1 RRFPLDSGLLSL
13 QTGGSLT
20 TSPTGLPPLRGRGH
34 QHRSVQP
41 FLLATHSD
49 CPTEDDVAAAPLVG
63 GANQSVP
70 SAVRRGD
77 SEVTPLNASRAA
89 TNSSS
94 SGVGVV
100 SGCSRTSPTYPI
112 CGL

>member
-1 RRFPLDSGLLSL
+1 SLPLSPDLLSL
-13 QTGGSLT
+13 QPRSSLPTSLT
-20 TSPTGLPPLRGRGH
+20 RRAPLRSRGD
-34 QHRSVQP
+34 QHRSVQA

-49 CPTEDDVAAAPLVG
+49 RPTEDDAPWAEV

-70 SAVRRGD
+70 SAARRGD
-77 SEVTPLNASRAA
+77 SEVTPLKASRAA
-89 TNSSS
+89 TTSSS